1 MIGSTEDIINLLDYS
16 NDVLKLLFPGL
27 EKNERIVNLNHI
39 ILTARYPHLKKEL
52 RIYSDEETSDETS
65 KTKEKVNSKEK
76 EVIDPD
82 NLELPPVIIS
92 EVLIIKV
99 FHYK

>member
-1 MIGSTEDIINLLDYS
+1 
-16 NDVLKLLFPGL
+16 
-27 EKNERIVNLNHI
+27 
-39 ILTARYPHLKKEL
+39 LTARYPHLKKEL